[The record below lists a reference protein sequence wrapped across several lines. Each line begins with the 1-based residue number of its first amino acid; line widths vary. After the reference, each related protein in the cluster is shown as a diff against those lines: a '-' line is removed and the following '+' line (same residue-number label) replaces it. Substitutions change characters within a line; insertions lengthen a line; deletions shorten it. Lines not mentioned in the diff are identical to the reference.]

1 MEATGYDAIAQI
13 PEIQEPEEVHMTRR
27 GRRSVTIEEEEEDKG
42 RDLQIYLKMERVIE
56 EKREKTKKKRKKSRR
71 LNRENMKVKLSAG
84 T

>member
-1 MEATGYDAIAQI
+1 MK
-13 PEIQEPEEVHMTRR
+13 RK
-27 GRRSVTIEEEEEDKG
+27 EEEDKG